1 MDNIFCK
8 NYPSEW
14 INVLLNDFTEKVL
27 AKQGIVQQ
35 SSVHESV
42 EDKCFKV
49 LLIHNIY
56 CI

>member
-14 INVLLNDFTEKVL
+14 IIVNDFTEKVL

-35 SSVHESV
+35 SSVHQSV

-56 CI
+56 GI

>member
-8 NYPSEW
+8 NYP
-14 INVLLNDFTEKVL
+14 NVNDFTEKVL

-35 SSVHESV
+35 SSVHQSV

-49 LLIHNIY
+49 LLIHKIY
-56 CI
+56 GF